1 MSSLQIL
8 SPEQRIQQLESNLIS
23 VMAQVQDLDR
33 QLRSS
38 LAERADLLQRLEN
51 VEDQVTDDV
60 LDDLNDLHGRLNVQ
74 LAILNVHDDRLDD
87 LDGGAEE
94 QQNDDSD

>member
-23 VMAQVQDLDR
+23 LMSQVMDLDR

-38 LAERADLLQRLEN
+38 LAERADLQQRMDRLEALQGMA
-51 VEDQVTDDV
+51 EDLIYDNNAELQER
-60 LDDLNDLHGRLNVQ
+60 LD
-74 LAILNVHDDRLDD
+74 VHDDRLDD
-87 LDGGAEE
+87 LDGGPEE

>member
-38 LAERADLLQRLEN
+38 LAERADLQQRLDRLEALTGMA
-51 VEDQVTDDV
+51 EDLIFDNNAELQER
-60 LDDLNDLHGRLNVQ
+60 LD
-74 LAILNVHDDRLDD
+74 VHDDRLDN
-87 LDGGAEE
+87 LDGGPEE

>member
-23 VMAQVQDLDR
+23 LMSQVMDLDR

-38 LAERADLLQRLEN
+38 LAERADLQQRVDRLEAQSLMA
-51 VEDQVTDDV
+51 EDLIHDNNEELQER
-60 LDDLNDLHGRLNVQ
+60 LD
-74 LAILNVHDDRLDD
+74 VHDDRLDD
-87 LDGGAEE
+87 LDGGPEE

>member
-23 VMAQVQDLDR
+23 VMAQAQDLDR

-60 LDDLNDLHGRLNVQ
+60 LDDLNNLHGR
-74 LAILNVHDDRLDD
+74 LNVHDDRLDN

>member
-23 VMAQVQDLDR
+23 LMSQVMDLDR

-38 LAERADLLQRLEN
+38 LAERADLQQRVDRLEALQGMA
-51 VEDQVTDDV
+51 EDLIFDNNAELQER
-60 LDDLNDLHGRLNVQ
+60 LD
-74 LAILNVHDDRLDD
+74 VHDDRLDN
-87 LDGGAEE
+87 LDGGPEE
-94 QQNDDSD
+94 QQNDDSE

>member
-1 MSSLQIL
+1 MSSLQVL

-23 VMAQVQDLDR
+23 LMSQVMDLDR

-38 LAERADLLQRLEN
+38 LAERADLQQRVDRLEAL
-51 VEDQVTDDV
+51 TDMAEEV
-60 LDDLNDLHGRLNVQ
+60 IYENNAELQERLD
-74 LAILNVHDDRLDD
+74 VHDDRLDN
-87 LDGGAEE
+87 LDGGPEE

>member
-1 MSSLQIL
+1 MSSLQIF

-23 VMAQVQDLDR
+23 VLAQVQELDR

-38 LAERADLLQRLEN
+38 LAERADLQQRLDRLEALTGMAEDLIFEN
-51 VEDQVTDDV
+51 NAELQER
-60 LDDLNDLHGRLNVQ
+60 LD
-74 LAILNVHDDRLDD
+74 VHDVRLDD
-87 LDGGAEE
+87 LDGGPAE

>member
-8 SPEQRIQQLESNLIS
+8 SPEQRIQQLESTLIS
-23 VMAQVQDLDR
+23 VMTQVQDLDR

-51 VEDQVTDDV
+51 VEDQVDDDV
-60 LDDLNDLHGRLNVQ
+60 LEDLNNLHGRLNDHE
-74 LAILNVHDDRLDD
+74 NRLYD
-87 LDGGAEE
+87 LDGGPDE

>member
-8 SPEQRIQQLESNLIS
+8 SPEQRIQQLESTLIS
-23 VMAQVQDLDR
+23 VMTQVQDLDR

-38 LAERADLLQRLEN
+38 LAERADLQQRMDRLEALQGMA
-51 VEDQVTDDV
+51 EDVIYDNNEELQER
-60 LDDLNDLHGRLNVQ
+60 LD
-74 LAILNVHDDRLDD
+74 VHDDRLDN
-87 LDGGAEE
+87 LDGGPEE

>member
-1 MSSLQIL
+1 MSSLQIF

-23 VMAQVQDLDR
+23 VLAQVQELDR

-38 LAERADLLQRLEN
+38 HAERVDLQQRLDRLEALTGMAEDLIFEN
-51 VEDQVTDDV
+51 NAELQQR
-60 LDDLNDLHGRLNVQ
+60 LD
-74 LAILNVHDDRLDD
+74 VHDDRLDD
-87 LDGGAEE
+87 LDGGPAE